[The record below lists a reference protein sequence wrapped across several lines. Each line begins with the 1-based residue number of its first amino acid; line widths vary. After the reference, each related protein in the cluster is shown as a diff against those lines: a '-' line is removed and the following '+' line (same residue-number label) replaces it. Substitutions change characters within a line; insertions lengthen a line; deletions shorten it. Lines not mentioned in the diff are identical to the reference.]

1 MQKIIKEEKSDYELI
16 KSKINDIAIKNG
28 LNSKNYIEPI
38 ILISPKEEDNNNK
51 KEKLRPY
58 SNFLPKYSKN
68 NIKPTKVNN
77 YNLLAIGFENRK
89 KDFKIDKKSNIL
101 RNRKNLENSKILSMS
116 EKEMNTKSTYNI
128 NKNSNQ
134 INLIDE
140 FNLPD
145 ASSIKKEIDRNINN
159 KINQEY
165 YLFTSPIKRN
175 KSNLTDKKNRNIY
188 NNQINRYLSPRVY
201 ISSKNKKILTT
212 EKTNRCVSPST
223 ANNSN
228 VNTNNNSYSSHF
240 IFGNSFIA
248 NNIPK
253 NLKNNSNN
261 PKYNTFKNLNDNII
275 LKNNNEGYN
284 KKMTLIEYQLNQL
297 LSKRQN
303 KKNMKIKK
311 IKKEKMKV
319 LT

>member
-28 LNSKNYIEPI
+28 LNSKNYKEPL
-38 ILISPKEEDNNNK
+38 ILINPKEEDNNIK

-89 KDFKIDKKSNIL
+89 KDFKIEKKGNIL
-101 RNRKNLENSKILSMS
+101 RNRKNLENSKIFSIS
-116 EKEMNTKSTYNI
+116 EKEMNTKSTYNNI

-145 ASSIKKEIDRNINN
+145 VSSIKREIDRNINN

-175 KSNLTDKKNRNIY
+175 KSNLTDKKNRNI
-188 NNQINRYLSPRVY
+188 YLSPRVY

-240 IFGNSFIA
+240 IFWNSFIA

-261 PKYNTFKNLNDNII
+261 PKSNTFKNLNDNII